1 MERLGWEEVSLGVQV
16 AAFPDCVGEP
26 AHQGKKDTDNTAG
39 APGIYIPILA

>member
-26 AHQGKKDTDNTAG
+26 AHEGKEDTDNTAR